1 LIDDIFRNNEN
12 KLTFVLIND
21 FVIGSLFGA
30 AVTNVSVI
38 GLYATFVLAIGRFV
52 RIFFDKISQRVIY
65 EEMPNTDDLFDLCEG
80 TKKKESTFFIIHNPF
95 K

>member
-1 LIDDIFRNNEN
+1 M
-12 KLTFVLIND
+12 
-21 FVIGSLFGA
+21 FGA

-80 TKKKESTFFIIHNPF
+80 KMNIPKKIKNDIILSEF